1 MRAGRLIT
9 EKIMLLRA
17 LGRLLLRG
25 AVNIGI
31 CAVTALCLTIF
42 LSLIATSLQ
51 PKRQA
56 GAETITT
63 ANCKPSHCRPKTS
76 GGHELIAAKAQ

>member
-1 MRAGRLIT
+1 MRAVRLFT

-25 AVNIGI
+25 AVNVGI
-31 CAVTALCLTIF
+31 CAVTALCLTKF

-51 PKRQA
+51 PKKQA
-56 GAETITT
+56 GAE
-63 ANCKPSHCRPKTS
+63 NDHYR
-76 GGHELIAAKAQ
+76 

>member
-1 MRAGRLIT
+1 MRAVRLFT

-25 AVNIGI
+25 AVNVGI
-31 CAVTALCLTIF
+31 CAATALCLTI
-42 LSLIATSLQ
+42 LISSIATGLQ
-51 PKRQA
+51 PKKQA

-76 GGHELIAAKAQ
+76 GGHQLMADKAQ